1 MEPKPAHKAKILFLF
16 SDTGGGHR
24 SAAEAIIEAVKREF
38 PGCFETEMVDF
49 FREYAPP
56 PLDKA
61 PEMYPPMARV
71 PDMWELGYRL
81 SNGPHRTQAITDV
94 LWPYYRNAAR
104 RLVAD
109 HPCDIYVAVHPVV
122 ITPLLRVMKPDH
134 PPFITVVTDMVST
147 HAFWYHR
154 DSDVVFVPTDV
165 ARTRGIEYGLDPGR
179 IQVVG
184 LPVDDRYCHPPG
196 DPVETRRKLGWPT
209 DKPVILLV
217 AGGEG
222 MGPMGKTAFAIDS
235 AHLDATLVAVAGR
248 NHKLRASLEK
258 HSWKGTTRVY
268 GFVKEMPDFMRAAD
282 FLVTKAGPGT
292 ISEAFITGLPL
303 VLYSRMPGQEDGNV
317 TYVVNEGAGVWAPH
331 PDQVVSALQYWLK
344 HPAARARVV
353 TACKRLARPDAARR
367 IAREIARQT
376 KIEIK
381 TVAHD

>member
-1 MEPKPAHKAKILFLF
+1 
-16 SDTGGGHR
+16 
-24 SAAEAIIEAVKREF
+24 
-38 PGCFETEMVDF
+38 
-49 FREYAPP
+49 
-56 PLDKA
+56 
-61 PEMYPPMARV
+61 
-71 PDMWELGYRL
+71 
-81 SNGPHRTQAITDV
+81 
-94 LWPYYRNAAR
+94 
-104 RLVAD
+104 
-109 HPCDIYVAVHPVV
+109 V
-122 ITPLLRVMKPDH
+122 ITPVLRVMKPDH

-165 ARTRGIEYGLDPGR
+165 ARTRGIEYGLDPNR

-184 LPVDDRYCHPPG
+184 LPVDDRYCQPPG
-196 DPVETRRKLGWPT
+196 IPAELRRQLGWPE

-222 MGPMGKTAFAIDS
+222 MGPMGRTAFAIDS
-235 AHLDATLVAVAGR
+235 AGLDATLVAVAGR

-258 HSWKGTTRVY
+258 HAWKNPVKIY
-268 GFVKEMPDFMRAAD
+268 GFVREMPDFMRAAD

-292 ISEAFITGLPL
+292 ISEAFIAGLPL

-353 TACKRLARPDAARR
+353 AACKRLARPDAARR
-367 IAREIARQT
+367 IAREIARRALIFT
-376 KIEIK
+376 E
-381 TVAHD
+381 TAGEG